1 MRMDVE
7 NFYILNT
14 IIEENSFTKA
24 AEKLHRT
31 QSSISY
37 QIKKLEEN
45 LGIEIFDR
53 GDYRAKLT
61 DAGQVVWVEGQ
72 RLMKMVERIKSLA
85 STYQGG
91 WEPNFYVVVDGALP
105 MQPVMR
111 VLKAIADMEISTRIQ
126 VKMEFLG
133 GVQMRFEKDRADMM
147 IVMNHKPNPLLYAQ
161 ALEEKS
167 FILVASKTHP
177 LSSMKLI
184 NYDQILEH
192 VELTIQDSSGL
203 ADDDLQFGCER
214 VFYLSDF
221 ASKKNAISMGLGF
234 GWMPEGLIETEL
246 CKGELVELNYIGG
259 SRHTFNPQLVYS
271 VDSPIGKTAEIFR
284 DLILQEL

>member
-45 LGIEIFDR
+45 LGVVIFDR
-53 GDYRAKLT
+53 GEYRAKLT
-61 DAGQVVWVEGQ
+61 DAGQVVWVEGL
-72 RLMKMVERIKSLA
+72 RLIKMAERIKSLA
-85 STYQGG
+85 TIYQGE

-105 MQPVMR
+105 SDPIMR

-126 VKMEFLG
+126 VKMEFLS

-147 IVMNHKPNPLLYAQ
+147 IVLNHSPNPLLYAQ
-161 ALEEKS
+161 ALKQKS
-167 FILVASKTHP
+167 FVLVASKEHP
-177 LSSMKLI
+177 LSSMKSI
-184 NYDQILEH
+184 NYDQILEQ
-192 VELTIQDSSGL
+192 VELTIQDSSDL
-203 ADDDLQFGCER
+203 SEDDLQFGCDR

-221 ASKKNAISMGLGF
+221 ISKKNAISMGLGF

-246 CKGELVELNYIGG
+246 NVGEMIELNYVGG